1 MATLVAFHAHP
12 DDECLLQSGSLSKAV
27 DDGHRVVIVYATG
40 GELGSVPDGLL
51 APGETLAERRVRE
64 AEQSA
69 VATGAHRLVW
79 LGYRDS
85 GMDGEP
91 SNADPAS
98 FCQADVEAAARRLA
112 EVLDEESAEVLTI
125 YDEHG
130 NYGHPDHIQVHRVGV
145 RAAELAGTPHVLEAT
160 FNRDHIRA
168 MMAAAR
174 ASGALDP
181 DSPEARMD
189 LDPNFVLGMPES
201 AITTFVDVRPW
212 LDRKRKA
219 AEAHASQVIDTG
231 FFLGMEPDAF
241 AMALGTEFYIRRGA
255 PAGARDD
262 DVFAGVVPDA
272 GSGSGGAV
280 GATGDEAGRAS

>member
-12 DDECLLQSGSLSKAV
+12 DDECLLQAGSLSKAV

-51 APGETLAERRVRE
+51 APGETLAERRMRE

-91 SNADPAS
+91 TNADPAS
-98 FCQADVEAAARRLA
+98 FWQADVEAAARLLA

-130 NYGHPDHIQVHRVGV
+130 NYGHPDHVQVHRVGV

-160 FNRDHIRA
+160 FNRDHIRR
-168 MMAAAR
+168 MTAAAR
-174 ASGALDP
+174 EAGALDGE
-181 DSPEARMD
+181 SPEARID
-189 LDPNFVLGMPES
+189 LDDPNFVLGMPES
-201 AITTFVDVRPW
+201 AITTFVDVTPW

-219 AEAHASQVIDTG
+219 AESHASQVADTG
-231 FFLGMEPDAF
+231 FFLQMEPEAF
-241 AMALGTEFYIRRGA
+241 AGSLGTEFYVRRGA
-255 PAGARDD
+255 PPGARDD
-262 DVFAGVVPDA
+262 DVFAPVVPGGGA
-272 GSGSGGAV
+272 GSG
-280 GATGDEAGRAS
+280 RQ